1 MRASGELWEFKEVGV
16 ESVWLSVIFVK
27 LVIVPTWGTTR
38 AETSDLPK
46 CDFNPRPHVGDDVII
61 GIITLLKKFQSTSP
75 CGGRRGVVDSYDA
88 GYTFQSTSP
97 HGGRRVFAPCPAELL
112 ISIHVPVWG
121 TTASAAVEV
130 ISAEFQSTSLHER
143 RR

>member
-97 HGGRRVFAPCPAELL
+97 HGGRHKDQNERTTPINFNPRPYMRDDSKINILL
-112 ISIHVPVWG
+112 
-121 TTASAAVEV
+121 
-130 ISAEFQSTSLHER
+130 LML
-143 RR
+143 